1 MIRTLLLCLFGATL
15 ALTAADQPAGRS
27 FLMLGGVTQIVDAAG
42 KVTWKYPA
50 VTRDGAVLPN
60 GNLLLTLSKTKAYPG
75 GAVVEVTRDQKVVW
89 EYKGT
94 QTEVNT
100 AVLLDNGNILLTE
113 AGDKPRLLEVAR
125 DGSIKVEIPLGCQT
139 TNHHMQSRM
148 ARKLPNG
155 NYLVPQ
161 EKTVREYDAAGKVI
175 WERQSPESTLDNRTF
190 CGLRN
195 AAGHTLISLTVGSHL
210 IEVDATGKIVWE
222 LRDGDLQGVPL
233 NRTTALSW
241 LPNGNIVFSNYAA
254 RSPQAKMVEITRD
267 KKVVWTHTDTSKE
280 GVHEFQLLDDAGK
293 PLIGVLR

>member
-1 MIRTLLLCLFGATL
+1 MIRTLLCLLL
-15 ALTAADQPAGRS
+15 ASLTLTAADQPAGRS
-27 FLMLGGVTQIVDAAG
+27 FLMLGGITQIVDASG
-42 KVTWKYPA
+42 KATWKYPA
-50 VTRDGAVLPN
+50 VTRDGEVLPN

-113 AGDKPRLLEVAR
+113 AGNNPRLLEVAR
-125 DGSIKVEIPLGCQT
+125 DGSIKVEIPLGCQI

-155 NYLVPQ
+155 HYLVPQ
-161 EKTVREYDAAGKVI
+161 EKTVREYDAAGKAV
-175 WERQSPESTLDNRTF
+175 WERKSPESELDNRSF
-190 CGLRN
+190 CCLRN
-195 AAGHTLISLTVGSHL
+195 AAGHTLISLTLGNHI
-210 IEVDATGKIVWE
+210 IEVDESGKIVWE
-222 LRDGDLQGVPL
+222 LRDGDLPGIPV

-254 RSPQAKMVEITRD
+254 RAPQAKLVEITRD
-267 KKVVWTHTDTSKE
+267 KKVVWTYTDASNQ
-280 GVHEFQLLDDAGK
+280 GVHEFQLLDEAGK
-293 PLIGVLR
+293 PLTGVLR

>member
-1 MIRTLLLCLFGATL
+1 MIRSHLCLLLASLTL
-15 ALTAADQPAGRS
+15 ALNAADRS
-27 FLMLGGVTQIVDAAG
+27 FLMLGGFTQIVDASG

-50 VTRDGAVLPN
+50 VTRDGEVLPN

-100 AVLLDNGNILLTE
+100 AVLLYNGNVMLTE

-125 DGSIKVEIPLGCQT
+125 DGSIKVEIPLGCQI

-155 NYLVPQ
+155 HYLVPQ
-161 EKTVREYDAAGKVI
+161 EKTVREYDAAGKVV
-175 WERQSPESTLDNRTF
+175 WERKSPESELDNRSF
-190 CGLRN
+190 CCLRN
-195 AAGHTLISLTVGSHL
+195 AAGHTLISLTLGNHI
-210 IEVDATGKIVWE
+210 IEVDESGKIVWE
-222 LRDGDLQGVPL
+222 LRDGDLPGIPV

-254 RSPQAKMVEITRD
+254 RAPQAKLVEITRD
-267 KKVVWTHTDTSKE
+267 KKIVWSYTDASNQ
-280 GVHEFQLLDDAGK
+280 GVHEFQLLDEAGK
-293 PLIGVLR
+293 PLTGVLR

>member
-1 MIRTLLLCLFGATL
+1 MIRTLLCFFGATL
-15 ALTAADQPAGRS
+15 TLTAADRS
-27 FLMLGGVTQIVDAAG
+27 FLMLGGFTQIVDASG

-50 VTRDGAVLPN
+50 VTRDGEVLPN

-100 AVLLDNGNILLTE
+100 AILLDNGNIMLTE

-125 DGSIKVEIPLGCQT
+125 DGSIKVEIALGCQV

-155 NYLVPQ
+155 HYLVPQ
-161 EKTVREYDAAGKVI
+161 EKTVREYDASGKVI
-175 WERQSPESTLDNRTF
+175 WERKSPESELDNRSF
-190 CGLRN
+190 CCLRN
-195 AAGHTLISLTVGSHL
+195 AAGHTLISLTLGNHI
-210 IEVDATGKIVWE
+210 IEVDESGKIVWE
-222 LRDGDLQGVPL
+222 LRDGDLPGIPV

-254 RSPQAKMVEITRD
+254 RAPQAKLVEITRD
-267 KKVVWTHTDTSKE
+267 KKVVWTYTDATTQ
-280 GVHEFQLLDDAGK
+280 GVHEFQLLDEAGK
-293 PLIGVLR
+293 PLTGVLR

>member
-1 MIRTLLLCLFGATL
+1 MIRTLLCFIGATL
-15 ALTAADQPAGRS
+15 ALTAADRT
-27 FLMLGGVTQIVDAAG
+27 FLMLGGLTQIVDASG
-42 KVTWKYPA
+42 KASWKYPA
-50 VTRDGAVLPN
+50 VTRDGEVLPN

-100 AVLLDNGNILLTE
+100 AVLLDNGNVMLTE

-125 DGSIKVEIPLGCQT
+125 DGSIKLEIPLGCQI

-155 NYLVPQ
+155 HYLVPQ
-161 EKTVREYDAAGKVI
+161 EKTVREYDAAGKVV
-175 WERQSPESTLDNRTF
+175 WERKSPESELDNRSF
-190 CGLRN
+190 CCLRN
-195 AAGHTLISLTVGSHL
+195 AAGHTLISLTLGNHI
-210 IEVDATGKIVWE
+210 IEVDESGKIVWE
-222 LRDGDLQGVPL
+222 LRDGDLPGVPV

-254 RSPQAKMVEITRD
+254 RAPQAKLVEITRD
-267 KKVVWTHTDTSKE
+267 KKVVWSYTDTSNQ
-280 GVHEFQLLDDAGK
+280 GVHEFQLLDEAGK
-293 PLIGVLR
+293 PLTGVLR